1 MTNYIWAIGA
11 SIFVSLVSLIG
22 IFSLFFKEN
31 LLEKILIPL
40 IAFSAGGLIGGAF
53 LHIMPEAIRDYGD
66 KNVFLYLIVG
76 FIVFFILEKYLHWR
90 HCHKGGECKTHPFT
104 YLNLFGDAIHNF
116 TDGLAIG
123 ASFVIGIHF
132 GLITTFVIILHEI
145 PHEIGNFGVLVYGG
159 FSRVKALIFNFITA
173 LTCILGASAGFLLS
187 EKIKSFSMYLLPII
201 AGGFVYIAACD
212 LIPEIHKGDNNT
224 NSRSLISV
232 FAFLFGIIFILI
244 FKDIFSH

>member
-76 FIVFFILEKYLHWR
+76 FIVFFILEK
-90 HCHKGGECKTHPFT
+90 
-104 YLNLFGDAIHNF
+104 
-116 TDGLAIG
+116 
-123 ASFVIGIHF
+123 
-132 GLITTFVIILHEI
+132 
-145 PHEIGNFGVLVYGG
+145 
-159 FSRVKALIFNFITA
+159 
-173 LTCILGASAGFLLS
+173 
-187 EKIKSFSMYLLPII
+187 
-201 AGGFVYIAACD
+201 
-212 LIPEIHKGDNNT
+212 
-224 NSRSLISV
+224 
-232 FAFLFGIIFILI
+232 
-244 FKDIFSH
+244 